1 MLYYYYYHKSSMIN
15 PERRRRKIC
24 YMLKQSFLGKND
36 GTKLK
41 IKESL

>member
-24 YMLKQSFLGKND
+24 YMLKQSFLGKMMEQN
-36 GTKLK
+36 
-41 IKESL
+41 